1 MDERRNGVR
10 KRFPNLTRAGCWL
23 LPIIPQA
30 RARSGF
36 RALYRFLGTGNWRIQ
51 NRKWSP
57 DPVSEVGYSLSSI
70 ELEALSDEEISLLIR
85 DHWSAIQNLD
95 CLPALARSH
104 GVLMRYTRV
113 G

>member
-1 MDERRNGVR
+1 M
-10 KRFPNLTRAGCWL
+10 
-23 LPIIPQA
+23 
-30 RARSGF
+30 
-36 RALYRFLGTGNWRIQ
+36 ALTGNSGLIHLHLSSCLGSRLVCILSDLFLWPG
-51 NRKWSP
+51 NG
-57 DPVSEVGYSLSSI
+57 VGYSLSSI
-70 ELEALSDEEISLLIR
+70 GLEALSDEEISLLTR